1 MAKKELDINSIKII
15 MRRIIEGDLDD
26 EIRDLHNY
34 QEYEYGVYIPINSK
48 LAKQVNEIMGERGLS
63 LQDFI
68 LMSFV
73 KISQEEERTDSVS

>member
-1 MAKKELDINSIKII
+1 MVNKEIEINKIRII
-15 MRRIIEGDLDD
+15 MKRIIEGDLDD

-48 LAKQVNEIMGERGLS
+48 LAKQVNKIMGERGLS